1 MPPRLHPQ
9 FTTRFILINPS
20 HAGNVG
26 AAARA
31 MKVMGFDDLVLV
43 APRWA
48 NVLRREEAIQRA
60 SGALDV
66 LDKARIVETLDEA
79 LDGMTHLCATAM
91 TPRDFG
97 PPTAAPRGHFEDL
110 LLKKERTMNCGRG
123 LEAEN
128 ASEISQN
135 GAAEP
140 FATIAAQS
148 VPSASR
154 AWPSPQGIA
163 FLFGSERFGMRNE
176 DVYRCHVCLSIPS
189 NPQFGSLNIGAA
201 LQVIAYEWRLALGG
215 FATATATRN
224 SDAAP
229 AAAALHADT
238 AQDQAP
244 ASASASA
251 SSSVSLAVSGEPDAA
266 PLGNLADAR
275 QVAGML
281 AHLEQSLIAIGYL
294 DPAAPKKLMPRL
306 NQLFNRAGVTQEE
319 IHILRGV
326 AKATLALAARA
337 KG

>member
-1 MPPRLHPQ
+1 MNKTGVFGQ
-9 FTTRFILINPS
+9 YASTRFILINPS

-48 NVLRREEAIQRA
+48 NVLRREETIQRA

-66 LDKARIVETLDEA
+66 LDKARMVATLDEA

-97 PPTAAPRGHFEDL
+97 PPTCAPREHFQL
-110 LLKKERTMNCGRG
+110 LLHIEQTIDYTQG
-123 LEAEN
+123 LEPEKSLDRCHNDAPVALAALSATKEL
-128 ASEISQN
+128 SEVPAL
-135 GAAEP
+135 AA
-140 FATIAAQS
+140 
-148 VPSASR
+148 
-154 AWPSPQGIA
+154 PQGIA

-176 DVYRCHVCLSIPS
+176 DVYRCHVCLSIPT
-189 NPQFGSLNIGAA
+189 NPAFGSLNIGAA

-215 FATATATRN
+215 FANAAT
-224 SDAAP
+224 SQPVAAP
-229 AAAALHADT
+229 AAASIRQAQSAPGSALVGDIARTDM
-238 AQDQAP
+238 
-244 ASASASA
+244 
-251 SSSVSLAVSGEPDAA
+251 
-266 PLGNLADAR
+266 LADAR

-281 AHLEQSLIAIGYL
+281 AHLEQSLEAVGFL

-326 AKATLALAARA
+326 AKAMLASAARA
-337 KG
+337 KD